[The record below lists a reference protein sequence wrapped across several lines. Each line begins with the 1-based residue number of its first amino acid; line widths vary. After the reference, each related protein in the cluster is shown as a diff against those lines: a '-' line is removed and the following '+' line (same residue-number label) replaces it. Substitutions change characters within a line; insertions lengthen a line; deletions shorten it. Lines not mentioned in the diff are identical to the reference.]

1 MSRINSNIPALIAR
15 SNLTKAN
22 SDLETR
28 LQRLSTGLRINRGA
42 DDPAGLI
49 ISQRL
54 GSEIGGLNQAIKNTE
69 RASSVISTAEGALN
83 EVSELLNSIKGLVVE
98 AANTGAISAEERR
111 ANQLQ
116 IDSAIDSITRISESA
131 SFGGLK
137 LLNGSLDYVLSG
149 LRTSAITRARVFN
162 ANLANRS
169 SLQVNVDVLNSAQT
183 GRIYFRGDW
192 AISGA
197 TQGLLPSATTLEI
210 MGPRGARSLSFVAGT
225 SLGAVATGI
234 NALKEA
240 TGVSA
245 RLAGANASAGL
256 IINTTDF
263 GSDQFVSVRAQGQ
276 ATAVRT
282 YRLRDEL
289 AVSTGTIPQ
298 LLSANALIRGDRDTG
313 RDVFALVNGV
323 LGAGRGLTVN
333 LPDSTTLGIEL
344 TLTRDFATR
353 PASAPST
360 FDITGGGA
368 LYQLGGDI
376 NQSLQINVGLPSI
389 AASRLGGRLIEGK
402 LQFLDSIKS
411 GGANS
416 LDNARFSNASDIVA
430 NAIDEI
436 SVVRGRLGAM
446 ERNTLDTNVRS
457 IQAAVENLTA
467 SQSVIRDTDFADETS
482 RLTRAQI
489 LSQAGSSV
497 LQLANQQAQSV
508 LSLLSR

>member
-192 AISGA
+192 AVSGS
-197 TQGLLPSATTLEI
+197 TQGVLPSATTLEI

-225 SLGAVATGI
+225 SLGAVAAGI
-234 NALKEA
+234 NALKDA

-245 RLAGANASAGL
+245 RLAGANASGGL

-282 YRLRDEL
+282 YRLRDDL
-289 AVSTGTIPQ
+289 AV
-298 LLSANALIRGDRDTG
+298 
-313 RDVFALVNGV
+313 
-323 LGAGRGLTVN
+323 
-333 LPDSTTLGIEL
+333 
-344 TLTRDFATR
+344 
-353 PASAPST
+353 
-360 FDITGGGA
+360 
-368 LYQLGGDI
+368 
-376 NQSLQINVGLPSI
+376 
-389 AASRLGGRLIEGK
+389 
-402 LQFLDSIKS
+402 
-411 GGANS
+411 
-416 LDNARFSNASDIVA
+416 
-430 NAIDEI
+430 
-436 SVVRGRLGAM
+436 
-446 ERNTLDTNVRS
+446 
-457 IQAAVENLTA
+457 
-467 SQSVIRDTDFADETS
+467 
-482 RLTRAQI
+482 
-489 LSQAGSSV
+489 
-497 LQLANQQAQSV
+497 
-508 LSLLSR
+508 